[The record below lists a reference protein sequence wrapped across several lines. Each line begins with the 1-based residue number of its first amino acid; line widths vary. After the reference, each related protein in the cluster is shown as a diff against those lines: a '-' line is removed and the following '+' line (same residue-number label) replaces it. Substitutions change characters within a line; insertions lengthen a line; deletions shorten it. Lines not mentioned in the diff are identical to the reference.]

1 MKPSLAALEKRVE
14 TAIANLLRFGVLL
27 SAGLIVIGAALYL
40 WRHGQSAAVYRVFRD
55 DLPELRTV
63 GGIFHSAFTLSGRGV
78 IQLGL
83 LALIATPVARVV
95 LSIWGFAVMRDRT
108 YVVIASLVLA
118 TLLYSL
124 FGASARL
131 VLG

>member
-1 MKPSLAALEKRVE
+1 MKSSPLALNKRVE
-14 TAIANLLRFGVLL
+14 NKIANLLRFGVLL
-27 SAGLIVIGAALYL
+27 SAGLIAIGATLYL
-40 WRHGQSAAVYRVFRD
+40 ARHGHSAAAYRVFRD

-63 GGIFHSAFTLSGRGV
+63 GGIFRSAYALSGRGV

-124 FGASARL
+124 FGTSAH
-131 VLG
+131 LG

>member
-1 MKPSLAALEKRVE
+1 MKPSPLALNKRVE
-14 TAIANLLRFGVLL
+14 SKIANLLRFGVLL
-27 SAGLIVIGAALYL
+27 SAGLIAIGAALYL
-40 WRHGQSAAVYRVFRD
+40 ARHGQSAPGYRVFRD

-63 GGIFHSAFTLSGRGV
+63 GGIFGSAHALSGRGV

-95 LSIWGFAVMRDRT
+95 LSIWGFAVMGDRT

-131 VLG
+131 S

>member
-1 MKPSLAALEKRVE
+1 MPPSPVVPDKRVE
-14 TAIANLLRFGVLL
+14 SKIGNLLRFGVLL
-27 SAGLIVIGAALYL
+27 SAGLIAIGAALYL
-40 WRHGQSAAVYRVFRD
+40 WRHGQSSPVYHVFRD

-63 GGIFHSAFTLSGRGV
+63 GGIFRSAYGLSGRGV

-124 FGASARL
+124 FGTSAH
-131 VLG
+131 LG

>member
-1 MKPSLAALEKRVE
+1 MNPSPPSLDKRVE
-14 TAIANLLRFGVLL
+14 SKIANLLRFGVLL
-27 SAGLIVIGAALYL
+27 SAGLIVVGAALYL
-40 WRHGQSAAVYRVFRD
+40 RRHEQSAAAYRVFRD

-63 GGIFHSAFTLSGRGV
+63 GGIFRSACALRGRGV
-78 IQLGL
+78 IQLGI

-118 TLLYSL
+118 TLCYSL
-124 FGASARL
+124 FGTSARL
-131 VLG
+131 G

>member
-1 MKPSLAALEKRVE
+1 MKPSPLALDKSVE
-14 TAIANLLRFGVLL
+14 SKIAKLLRFGVLL
-27 SAGLIVIGAALYL
+27 SAGLIVVGAVLYL
-40 WRHGQSAAVYRVFRD
+40 WRHGQSATAYRVFRD

-63 GGIFHSAFTLSGRGV
+63 EGIFRSAYSLSGRGV

-118 TLLYSL
+118 TLLFSL
-124 FGASARL
+124 FGF
-131 VLG
+131 

>member
-1 MKPSLAALEKRVE
+1 MKPSPLALDKRVE
-14 TAIANLLRFGVLL
+14 SKIANLLRFGVLL
-27 SAGLIVIGAALYL
+27 SAGLIVVGAALYL
-40 WRHGQSAAVYRVFRD
+40 WRPGRSAPVYRVFRD
-55 DLPELRTV
+55 DLLELRTV
-63 GGIFHSAFTLSGRGV
+63 GGIFRSAYALSGRGV

-118 TLLYSL
+118 TLFYSL
-124 FGASARL
+124 FGTSARL
-131 VLG
+131 G

>member
-1 MKPSLAALEKRVE
+1 MRPSSAGLEKRVE
-14 TAIANLLRFGVLL
+14 GAIANLLRFGVLL
-27 SAGLIVIGAALYL
+27 SAALVVAGAALYL
-40 WRHGQSAAVYRVFRD
+40 WRHGQSVAAYRVFRD

-63 GGIFHSAFTLSGRGV
+63 EGISRSAYALSGRGV

-83 LALIATPVARVV
+83 LVLIATPVARVV

-124 FGASARL
+124 FVS
-131 VLG
+131 